1 MIRLRAE
8 RLLDTFRLA
17 WIYHDGI
24 SLLDEKPQSEV
35 LFVRARPSLKARLA
49 AIIILIQA
57 AIPLCA
63 RGDWQDDWNEALIA
77 AKKEGKVAVIT
88 DVTAAIRD
96 ALTIPF
102 QEKFGIAVELFGA
115 LGREVPPRIAAERKA
130 GRYLWDIFVHGT
142 TTGLESMIPMG
153 AFDPLEPALIAPDVK
168 DPKSWRGGLEFLDPD
183 KLLLVMTPFQR
194 GTIFFN
200 PKLVNAKEFKS
211 HKDLLDPKWKGKMI
225 LDDPRRAGPG
235 QATFTFLYQHP
246 DLGPEFIR
254 ALAKQQI
261 TIMKDFAQEVDA
273 IGQGRYPVLIGAA
286 DFVVIARA
294 KQGVPIAIVDP
305 GQLKEGTDT
314 SPANG
319 ALALFNKA
327 PHPNAA
333 KIYINWLLSKEG
345 QTTFARASGYVSAR
359 VDVPA
364 DHTEPWRVPRPGAI
378 KTYTKAAMQVRDKL
392 MPLLNEVFGNP

>member
-1 MIRLRAE
+1 LSRGAANLTIPLNEDISWRA
-8 RLLDTFRLA
+8 FRLE
-17 WIYHDGI
+17 WSGV
-24 SLLDEKPQSEV
+24 LL
-35 LFVRARPSLKARLA
+35 LKNHTSRKVKFLA
-49 AIIILIQA
+49 TAVFIIA
-57 AIPLCA
+57 VTPASHSA
-63 RGDWQDDWNEALIA
+63 DRRDDWNEALTA

-96 ALTIPF
+96 ALTISF
-102 QEKFGIAVELFGA
+102 QEKYGITVDLFGA

-130 GRYLWDIFVHGT
+130 GRYLWDVFVHGT

-168 DPKSWRGGLEFLDPD
+168 DPKSWRGGMEFLDPN
-183 KLLLVMTPFQR
+183 KMLLTMTPFQR
-194 GTIFFN
+194 GTIFYN
-200 PKLVNAKEFKS
+200 PKLVGAKEFKS
-211 HKDLLDPKWKGKMI
+211 HKDLLDPKWRGKLI

-235 QATFTFLYQHP
+235 QATFTFFYLHP
-246 DLGPEFIR
+246 ELGPDFIR
-254 ALAKQQI
+254 ALGKQQI
-261 TIMKDFAQEVDA
+261 TILKDFAQQVDA
-273 IGQGRYPVLIGAA
+273 IGQGRYPVLIGTA
-286 DFVVIARA
+286 DFVAVARA

-305 GQLKEGTDT
+305 RQLKEGTDV

-345 QTTFARASGYVSAR
+345 QTVFARASGYVSAR
-359 VDVPA
+359 ADVPS
-364 DHTEPWRVPRPGAI
+364 DHTEPWRMPQPGAI
-378 KTYTKAAMQVRDKL
+378 KTYTKAAMQVKDNL

>member
-1 MIRLRAE
+1 MVI
-8 RLLDTFRLA
+8 LLLTA
-17 WIYHDGI
+17 V
-24 SLLDEKPQSEV
+24 PV
-35 LFVRARPSLKARLA
+35 
-49 AIIILIQA
+49 
-57 AIPLCA
+57 CA
-63 RGDWQDDWNEALIA
+63 RADWRDDWNETLNA

-88 DVTAAIRD
+88 DVTSAIRD

-102 QEKFGIAVELFGA
+102 QEKYGITVDLFGA

-130 GRYLWDIFVHGT
+130 GRYLWDVFVHGT

-153 AFDPLEPALIAPDVK
+153 AFDPLEPALMVPDVK
-168 DPKSWRGGLEFLDPD
+168 DPKSWRGGMEFLDPN
-183 KLLLVMTPFQR
+183 KLLLTMTPFQR

-200 PKLVNAKEFKS
+200 PKLVTPKEFKS
-211 HKDLLDPKWKGKMI
+211 HKDLLNPKWKGKQV

-235 QATFTFLYQHP
+235 QATFTFFYLHP
-246 DLGPEFIR
+246 DLGPDFIR
-254 ALAKQQI
+254 ALGKQQI

-273 IGQGRYPVLIGAA
+273 VGQGRYPVLIGTA
-286 DFVVIARA
+286 DFVATARA

-305 GQLKEGTDT
+305 RQLKEGTDV

-345 QTTFARASGYVSAR
+345 QTVFARASGYVSAR
-359 VDVPA
+359 VDVPT
-364 DHTEPWRVPRPGAI
+364 DHAEAWRIPQPGAI
-378 KTYTKAAMQVRDKL
+378 KTYTKAAMQVKDKL
-392 MPLLNEVFGNP
+392 MPLLHEVFGNP